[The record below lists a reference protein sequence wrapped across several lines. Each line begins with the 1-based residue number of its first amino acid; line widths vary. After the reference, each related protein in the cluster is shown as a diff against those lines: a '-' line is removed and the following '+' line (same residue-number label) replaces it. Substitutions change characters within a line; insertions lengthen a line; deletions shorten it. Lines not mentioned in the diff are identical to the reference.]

1 MRVALVPDGGDG
13 PNRTVVL
20 LGAPFVLVALG
31 LLWWTWSSARAL
43 RSGRREG
50 WTVLLALGG
59 VAVAQTVM
67 TAPGIV
73 SASGS
78 ATGSGPPREV
88 VGGMLAMIVLGV
100 VTLDRRRARPPRVDR
115 RGRRACVGRA
125 TRPTSRGARRRSA
138 SATRADRRL
147 ALASRRRHRRAGTP
161 VDDERRAEDDGET
174 DELPAPERSPSTK
187 TPSSTDTTGMR

>member
-1 MRVALVPDGGDG
+1 MRASPSSRMPSAAAAPDGSLRPGARPWRTAGLVLLAVWAAVFVAALALFVRVALVPDADDG
-13 PNRTVVL
+13 PNRSVVL
-20 LGAPFVLVALG
+20 LGTPFVLVALG

-43 RSGRREG
+43 RGGRREG

-67 TAPGIV
+67 TAPGVV

-100 VTLDRRRARPPRVDR
+100 VTLTVAVL
-115 RGRRACVGRA
+115 GRRAWTAADAAPASECDPSDLPRGPEA
-125 TRPTSRGARRRSA
+125 LGLSDSR
-138 SATRADRRL
+138 
-147 ALASRRRHRRAGTP
+147 
-161 VDDERRAEDDGET
+161 
-174 DELPAPERSPSTK
+174 
-187 TPSSTDTTGMR
+187 

>member
-1 MRVALVPDGGDG
+1 MSASPSSRMPSAAAAPDGRLERGPGPWRTAGLVLLAVWAAVVVVALVLFVRVALVPDGGDG

-78 ATGSGPPREV
+78 ATGSAPPREV
-88 VGGMLAMIVLGV
+88 LGGMLAMIALGL
-100 VTLDRRRARPPRVDR
+100 VTLAVAVL
-115 RGRRACVGRA
+115 GRRAWTAAVA
-125 TRPTSRGARRRSA
+125 A
-138 SATRADRRL
+138 
-147 ALASRRRHRRAGTP
+147 
-161 VDDERRAEDDGET
+161 
-174 DELPAPERSPSTK
+174 
-187 TPSSTDTTGMR
+187 PSSDGDPSDLPRGPEALGLSDPR

>member
-1 MRVALVPDGGDG
+1 MPSAAALPDGSVGRPAGPWRAAGLVLLAVWAAVIVVALVLFVRVALVPDGGAG

-20 LGAPFVLVALG
+20 LGVPFVLVSLG
-31 LLWWTWSSARAL
+31 LLWWTWSSAWAL
-43 RSGRREG
+43 RDGRREG

-88 VGGMLAMIVLGV
+88 LVGMLAMIALGLV
-100 VTLDRRRARPPRVDR
+100 SLAVALL
-115 RGRRACVGRA
+115 GRRAWTAADAAPASEGD
-125 TRPTSRGARRRSA
+125 PSDLPRGPE
-138 SATRADRRL
+138 
-147 ALASRRRHRRAGTP
+147 ALGLSDPR
-161 VDDERRAEDDGET
+161 
-174 DELPAPERSPSTK
+174 
-187 TPSSTDTTGMR
+187 